1 MLTAYQLLPLMMAEV
16 TYVHQRG
23 QVFGAYWSIQSIIS
37 NTLTLASSY
46 EVAAL
51 SWRWYYGIMAIAGG
65 FGLILAIFFAFETRF
80 HRPPTYMDG
89 QVVLTDEFGNTRIMT
104 DDEYQ
109 RYSAAHGDAHSPDA
123 SSSQPKTYPQLLNP
137 WPSKASNASRIVATS
152 FLEMARC
159 CTAPGIVYAIL
170 VPSVT
175 TGCMIA
181 MSLSYNAVLTE
192 NYGQPAASVG
202 LINLASI
209 PASFAAMF
217 VAGYVGDKLSIA
229 LARRNGGAHEPEH
242 RLLPL
247 AFGGVVG
254 FAGLLAY
261 ALRADN
267 ADGKAGWIVI
277 YVAWGL
283 YLFAFVLSFDSVDD
297 VCRGGVAEGAG
308 AGAGR
313 GCRDEQYHQL
323 RHFVC
328 VESDAGEVWVEEVLC
343 DFERYSHCV
352 LPGWRSCVLL
362 ESEVEALAGEEGCY
376 EDDVVMV
383 GVVHCCQLI

>member
-51 SWRWYYGIMAIAGG
+51 SWRWYYGIMTIAGG

-109 RYSAAHGDAHSPDA
+109 EYSAAHGDAHSPDT

-137 WPSKASNASRIVATS
+137 WPGKAPNASRIVATS

-159 CTAPGIVYAIL
+159 CTAPGIVYATL

-242 RLLPL
+242 RLLPF

-254 FAGLLAY
+254 FAGLLVY

-283 YLFAFVLSFDSVDD
+283 YLFAFVLSLISSTTF
-297 VCRGGVAEGAG
+297 AA
-308 AGAGR
+308 
-313 GCRDEQYHQL
+313 
-323 RHFVC
+323 
-328 VESDAGEVWVEEVLC
+328 EVWPKAPGPALVVVVGTKNIISFAISYALNPMLA
-343 DFERYSHCV
+343 RYGYRKSYAILSAIHI
-352 LPGWRSCVLL
+352 
-362 ESEVEALAGEEGCY
+362 AFFLAGVPVY
-376 EDDVVMV
+376 YLNPRWRRWRARKDAMKTM
-383 GVVHCCQLI
+383 